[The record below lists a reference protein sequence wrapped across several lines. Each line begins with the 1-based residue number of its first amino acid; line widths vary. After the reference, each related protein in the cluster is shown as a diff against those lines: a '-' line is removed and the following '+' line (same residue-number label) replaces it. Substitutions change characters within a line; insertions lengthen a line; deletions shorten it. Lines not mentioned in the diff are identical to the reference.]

1 MAANRQIPGIQAVRR
16 NQPGAHWT
24 ERVDGFTQK
33 PLTMLLLQIA
43 GGHVVHNGV
52 AVYMPPGVGA
62 GDIFAPF
69 ADDDREFGFVIELGG
84 NPGVSQNRVDIRHY
98 RAWRFGENNG
108 NRGSVLAILRRRIKR
123 TEARRVGKGGV
134 RSGRYGWR

>member
-1 MAANRQIPGIQAVRR
+1 
-16 NQPGAHWT
+16 
-24 ERVDGFTQK
+24 
-33 PLTMLLLQIA
+33 MLLLQIA

-84 NPGVSQNRVDIRHY
+84 TPGVSQNRVSIRHY
-98 RAWRFGENNG
+98 RSWRFGENNG
-108 NRGSVLAILRRRIKR
+108 NPWSVLATLRRRIKYR
-123 TEARRVGKGGV
+123 LLHLPSVLPIIYAPPKIFPLVF
-134 RSGRYGWR
+134 Y

>member
-69 ADDDREFGFVIELGG
+69 ADDDREFGFVIER
-84 NPGVSQNRVDIRHY
+84 S
-98 RAWRFGENNG
+98 E
-108 NRGSVLAILRRRIKR
+108 
-123 TEARRVGKGGV
+123 ERRVGRSVSVRVDLGGS
-134 RSGRYGWR
+134 RIFKKKKY